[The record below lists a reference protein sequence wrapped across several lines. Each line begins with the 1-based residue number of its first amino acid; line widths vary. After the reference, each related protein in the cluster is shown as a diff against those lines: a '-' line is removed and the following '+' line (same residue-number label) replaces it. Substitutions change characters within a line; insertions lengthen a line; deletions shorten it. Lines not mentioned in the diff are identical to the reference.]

1 MLILKPLPCQAVD
14 PVLLA
19 APSSCYPAQAAA
31 PPSSLT
37 PACPQLYT
45 WPFHSQELA
54 RSVAWCA
61 WHLHEIH
68 AHIACTEQLNLYGL
82 GGGMKGGWHPIPGV
96 PSTQDLPSPKW
107 PSKFAYVCKMNARLT
122 RICTIA
128 ASQPTNDPTLSVSI
142 HKEGEPG
149 QSTCLH
155 GILMHLQAGPVLC
168 GKKKP
173 ETSQPEGAQDEGAQ
187 QGEGQEVHEGAG
199 QA

>member
-1 MLILKPLPCQAVD
+1 
-14 PVLLA
+14 
-19 APSSCYPAQAAA
+19 
-31 PPSSLT
+31 
-37 PACPQLYT
+37 
-45 WPFHSQELA
+45 
-54 RSVAWCA
+54 
-61 WHLHEIH
+61 
-68 AHIACTEQLNLYGL
+68 
-82 GGGMKGGWHPIPGV
+82 MKGGWHPIPGV

-173 ETSQPEGAQDEGAQ
+173 GKRRLSQTVNVPLWDTTAPCRCSTLWQK
-187 QGEGQEVHEGAG
+187 
-199 QA
+199 QASLKVPKMREPSRVKGRKFMKGPGKPRSYAYVSPSA